1 MDTLCQFPRRT
12 NKEYEVDIMNKSL
25 NIKLT
30 KASAGSGKTF
40 SLMNKIADLVKKGVD
55 PASLLVTTFTVKA
68 ANELKERIRGKL
80 IEMGRIDLAQ
90 KVSAGL
96 IGTVNGVC
104 GRLLAEYA
112 IESGLSPQLDVIA
125 DENASVIFKKS
136 VASVLESRMHEI
148 EPLAFRFGMLEEQC
162 SGKFSRSESWW
173 QSILDMT
180 DCARANGFI
189 NPKTGMVDD
198 EKVKRSLSM
207 SLEIVD
213 GLFSGCVDFP
223 LDSGVNDVISCELG
237 LIRNINKADTN
248 ENVEANPATLSFCR
262 RVVDF
267 LREST
272 WKNALPPSTTPGN
285 KKGSSQDYASRL
297 KPLHMELKTN
307 VVNSRQLKKDA
318 KEIVCTMFG
327 IMTDAIN
334 AYQKFKKRYGL
345 IDFVDQETML
355 LELLENNAHFRE
367 VFKERIKVVMVDEF
381 QDTSPLQLAVFLK
394 MNELVESS
402 IWVGDPKQAI
412 YGFRGTDPELINNV
426 ARKIEA
432 NNPDNME
439 VLKFSWR
446 SRENLV
452 NFTNAVFA
460 KAFEN
465 SMPQKEVVLGIDWE
479 HIDDT
484 KRPVRQGGEL
494 ESWVVNTKNQYGLP
508 YAALLAHGVGMYLD
522 EHSDLRYNDIAILTR
537 GNDMSEQIASELSAL
552 GIPASASSGLLNVQ
566 PICQLAMSAYRYA
579 IDNKD
584 TMALATLVAYTMDDR
599 EWFSHLVEGRCV
611 EKSEGGIVHV
621 GNMTMEKW
629 AEDIHI
635 RRLADGIGKKGTL
648 TPIEMLDCIIGTFA
662 LDEYAGRMKEPQR
675 ALMNL
680 EALRELCRDFIQG
693 AELGG
698 YPITHAGFLNYYDN
712 SKAPEASLEGGDCVQ
727 VMTYHKSK
735 GLEWKVVI
743 LTELQKK
750 PMTNVFDLSVVQT
763 GGFNPEKPLADRV
776 LRRVFNP
783 FEADSPFSGSEKYK
797 EVSLSLESAAKEEM
811 KRLMYVG
818 MTRARDVLILA
829 PQLNKRKKEDEVDAK
844 WLDGL
849 SEHSMFA
856 ENWVL
861 EDKHY
866 TVWKIDGKEFP
877 VRSRF
882 LTIHKAADEESSEI
896 FEVIEE
902 EDVAW
907 CDDEGENP
915 AGHVEANLT
924 PSGEDGGRV
933 PVEIM
938 RVIKIGNWFSVNK
951 EEEECAALGNAMHNY
966 YAVAVKGNDDKDIA
980 ESILEHWH
988 VRELL
993 SPELLV
999 ESGANLRKYIK
1010 DNWPNG
1016 EILTEVPMTLRNTA
1030 GQRYQGFIDM
1040 IVKSGD
1046 DFILIDHKTSVS
1058 RDYEAVAQKYSGQ
1071 LNVYKRAIEGALHG
1085 KVVNTVLHL
1094 PICGTCVEC
1103 QL

>member
-1 MDTLCQFPRRT
+1 
-12 NKEYEVDIMNKSL
+12 MNKSL

-40 SLMNKIADLVKKGVD
+40 SLMNKIADLVNSGMD

-80 IEMGRIDLAQ
+80 IDMGRIDLAQ

-112 IESGLSPQLDVIA
+112 IESGLSPQLDVLA
-125 DENASVIFKKS
+125 DENASTIFKKS
-136 VASVLESRMHEI
+136 VASVLEARMHEI

-162 SGKFSRSESWW
+162 SGKFSRGESWW

-180 DCARANGFI
+180 DRARANGFI
-189 NPKTGMVDD
+189 NPKTGMVDA
-198 EKVKRSLSM
+198 EKVKRSLAL
-207 SLEIVD
+207 SLELVD

-223 LDSGVNDVISCELG
+223 LDSGVNDVIAQELG

-248 ENVEANPATLSFCR
+248 ENGEANPATLSFCR

-267 LREST
+267 LREPT
-272 WKNALPPSTTPGN
+272 WKNALPPSTAPGN

-297 KPLHMELKTN
+297 KPLHMALKTN
-307 VVNSRQLKKDA
+307 VVNSRRLKDDA
-318 KEIVCTMFG
+318 KEIVRVMFD
-327 IMTDAIN
+327 IMTAAIN

-367 VFKERIKVVMVDEF
+367 SFKERVKVVMVDEF

-394 MNELVESS
+394 MNELVGSS

-426 ARKIEA
+426 AREIEA
-432 NNPDNME
+432 SNPDNME
-439 VLKFSWR
+439 ILKFSWR

-452 NFTNAVFA
+452 NFANAVFA
-460 KAFEN
+460 KTFEN
-465 SMPQKEVVLGIDWE
+465 SMTEKEVVLGIDWE
-479 HIDDT
+479 HIDDA
-484 KRPVRQGGEL
+484 KKPGRQGGEL
-494 ESWVVNTKNQYGLP
+494 ESWVVDSKSES
-508 YAALLAHGVGMYLD
+508 YAALLADGVRMYLD
-522 EHSDLRYNDIAILTR
+522 EHPGLHYRDIAILTR
-537 GNDMSEQIASELSAL
+537 GNDMSEQIALGLSAL

-579 IDNKD
+579 IDSKD
-584 TMALATLVAYTMDDR
+584 TIALATLVAYTMDDR

-611 EKSEGGIVHV
+611 ENPEGEYARA
-621 GNMTMEKW
+621 GNMTLEQW

-635 RRLADGIGKKGTL
+635 KRLTDGIGKKGTL
-648 TPIEMLDCIIGTFA
+648 TPIEMLDCIIGIFA
-662 LDEYAGRMKEPQR
+662 LDEYAGRMKDPQR

-698 YPITHAGFLNYYDN
+698 YPITHAGFVNYYDK
-712 SKAPEASLEGGDCVQ
+712 SEAPEASLEGGDCVQ

-735 GLEWKVVI
+735 GLEWSVVI

-750 PMTNVFDLSVVQT
+750 PMTNVFDLSVVQA
-763 GGFNPEKPLADRV
+763 GDFNPDTPLADRL

-797 EVSLSLESAAKEEM
+797 EISSSLESSAKEEM

-829 PQLNKRKKEDEVDAK
+829 PQLNNRKKDDEVDAK

-861 EDKHY
+861 EDKLD
-866 TVWKIDGKEFP
+866 TAWNIDGKEFS

-882 LTIHKAADEESSEI
+882 LTVHEGAG
-896 FEVIEE
+896 E
-902 EDVAW
+902 EDNEMSEEREEDFAW
-907 CDDEGENP
+907 CDDEEGSQK
-915 AGHVEANLT
+915 AHLEANLT

-938 RVIKIGNWFSVNK
+938 RVAKIGNYFSVNK
-951 EEEECAALGNAMHNY
+951 EDEESAALGNAMHSY
-966 YAVAVKGNDDKDIA
+966 YAVAVNSNDDKALA
-980 ESILEHWH
+980 EAILEHWN
-988 VRELL
+988 VKELL

-999 ESGANLRKYIK
+999 ASGANLRKYIK
-1010 DNWPNG
+1010 DNWPDG
-1016 EILTEVPMTLRNTA
+1016 EILTEVPMTLVNDD
-1030 GQRYQGFIDM
+1030 GQCYQGFIDM
-1040 IVKSGD
+1040 LVKNGSD
-1046 DFILIDHKTSVS
+1046 YILIDHKTGMS
-1058 RDYEAVAQKYSGQ
+1058 RDYEKVAQKYTGQ
-1071 LNVYKRAIEGALHG
+1071 LCIYKRAIESALHG
-1085 KVVNTVLHL
+1085 NVASIVLHL
-1094 PICGTCVEC
+1094 PVCGTCVEC
-1103 QL
+1103 KL